1 MSGNRRE
8 AGLAA
13 GSPVPLAS
21 WVVIMLATVN
31 LQKKIAFEKYYNQ
44 YYQVVYG
51 HFMKKIQNP
60 AEAEDL
66 TMEIF
71 LKCWEK
77 FDTFDPEKASFGTW
91 LFVIVNNRLK
101 NYYRDKKDFDPIDDL
116 EQRVSPQDSFEDG
129 LLEVDYF
136 ISMRKYLAEA
146 LELLPEVQRTIVIA
160 RYYREKS
167 ANEIALETGLTAV
180 NVRVHLSRA
189 IAKIKKYFDENGIEW
204 EK

>member
-1 MSGNRRE
+1 ME
-8 AGLAA
+8 KE
-13 GSPVPLAS
+13 
-21 WVVIMLATVN
+21 
-31 LQKKIAFEKYYNQ
+31 QKKAAFEKYYHQ
-44 YYQVVYG
+44 YYQIVYG
-51 HFMKKIQNP
+51 HFIKKIQNP

-116 EQRVSPQDSFEDG
+116 EQSESAQDSFEND
-129 LLEVDYF
+129 LLQIDYLV
-136 ISMRKYLAEA
+136 SMRKYLAEA
-146 LELLPEVQRTIVIA
+146 LDVLPEIQRTIVIA
-160 RYYREKS
+160 KYYRNKN
-167 ANEIALETGLTAV
+167 ANEIAIEVGLTSV

-189 IAKIKKYFDENGIEW
+189 LAKIKKYFDENNIEW
-204 EK
+204 E